1 MIWMS
6 QDARET
12 ESEKRIRNTSNKPC
26 GVEIVTSQ
34 IKPYQI
40 THFYIPLRNHR
51 WIFPVKAKHRRILLN
66 SNISRGEKLHEVWII
81 VEGSRSRKLDFPNMC
96 NLFQKY
102 ITIICSPKLL
112 IHFSCFNFGRRR
124 GFLPPGA
131 YAFLTSF
138 VYVPVST
145 VFNQTWWIM

>member
-1 MIWMS
+1 MS

-66 SNISRGEKLHEVWII
+66 SNISRDRNCTKSESLSKVQGRESLIFEICVTFSI
-81 VEGSRSRKLDFPNMC
+81 DFPKRYNDYLLAKVTDSFL
-96 NLFQKY
+96 LF
-102 ITIICSPKLL
+102 
-112 IHFSCFNFGRRR
+112 
-124 GFLPPGA
+124 
-131 YAFLTSF
+131 
-138 VYVPVST
+138 
-145 VFNQTWWIM
+145 